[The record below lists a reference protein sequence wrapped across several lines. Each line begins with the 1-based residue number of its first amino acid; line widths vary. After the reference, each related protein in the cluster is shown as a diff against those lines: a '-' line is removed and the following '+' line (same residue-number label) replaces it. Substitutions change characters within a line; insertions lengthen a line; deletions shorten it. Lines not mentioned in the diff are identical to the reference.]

1 MNLKQLAEE
10 YRENGEA
17 CRIRADQ
24 LTQLLITEKLGEME
38 KLRLR
43 RRICVLTAMA
53 RDAIATSKY
62 LYNYYGDDENEKHE
76 YVCERR
82 GVSVPAEISED
93 DGKCGQGRSCRVG
106 KVLNRGGLDPA
117 AKAACK
123 YVLPGANANAGYSR
137 RA

>member
-53 RDAIATSKY
+53 RDA
-62 LYNYYGDDENEKHE
+62 
-76 YVCERR
+76 R
-82 GVSVPAEISED
+82 
-93 DGKCGQGRSCRVG
+93 
-106 KVLNRGGLDPA
+106 
-117 AKAACK
+117 
-123 YVLPGANANAGYSR
+123 
-137 RA
+137 